1 MNRKFKNI
9 VSPQFSLSHHIYIY
23 RMNSGEP
30 DQSRVV
36 SLQQSDTND
45 ESKKRKEQPTLTAEE
60 IRQKAFNT

>member
-1 MNRKFKNI
+1 
-9 VSPQFSLSHHIYIY
+9 
-23 RMNSGEP
+23 MNSGEP